1 MFRYYFESIDF
12 KGVLLRVVLSIL
24 CLELFLHA
32 SSLQELIDVSQKNR
46 VVASASHV
54 VASKEKA
61 YESSKSGYLP
71 TLDLLGTY
79 QNAYDETPTL
89 AQNSLRA
96 QASLKYV
103 IYDGGKKESVYGQLE
118 STVASSKKSVEAIKN
133 SISLDV
139 ARLYFGYLSLEADK
153 TATLQEIEQLKA
165 ELKRVQFFYEAGT
178 VTKDEVA
185 KIDSRTK
192 SALVA
197 LQEIELESQKILHTL
212 EYYTTQQVS
221 SVQKGS
227 LVHLPQEE
235 TTLLR
240 AEIQALEDEAS
251 SVLFSAKALKSQN
264 NPTLYFEDTL
274 SYTDYYFD
282 QKPTNSLVDTQN
294 IATLNVAWN
303 IFDFGSR
310 TQAYESKF
318 QEYLSKKSSIEHE
331 KHKADVDY
339 RLAKKSLEIA
349 TAKVEAAKATLEA
362 ASTTYELIKFK
373 YQNGTIDNVA
383 YLLALSEKY
392 DAKRGYERALY
403 DLEIKK
409 AELIYYSGKDIKEF
423 L

>member
-1 MFRYYFESIDF
+1 M
-12 KGVLLRVVLSIL
+12 RVVLSIL

>member
-1 MFRYYFESIDF
+1 MRLFFP
-12 KGVLLRVVLSIL
+12 IL
-24 CLELFLHA
+24 FTPIFLYA

-46 VVASASHV
+46 AVASALHV

-71 TLDLLGTY
+71 TLDILGTY
-79 QNAYDETPTL
+79 QNVYDETPTL
-89 AQNSLRA
+89 AQNSLKA

-118 STVASSKKSVEAIKN
+118 STVASSKKSVEALKN
-133 SISLDV
+133 DISLDV
-139 ARLYFGYLSLEADK
+139 ARLYFEYLSLEADK
-153 TATLQEIEQLKA
+153 TATLREIEQLKA
-165 ELKRVQFFYEAGT
+165 EFKRLQLFYEAGS

-185 KIDSRTK
+185 KVDSRTK
-192 SALVA
+192 NALVA

-212 EYYTTQQVS
+212 EYYTTQKVS
-221 SVQKGS
+221 SIQKGS
-227 LVHLPQEE
+227 LVRLPQED
-235 TTLLR
+235 TALLP
-240 AEIQALEDEAS
+240 AEIQALEDEAL
-251 SVLFSAKALKSQN
+251 SVLFSANVLKSQN
-264 NPTLYFEDTL
+264 MPTLYFEDTL
-274 SYTDYYFD
+274 SYSDYYFD
-282 QKPTNSLVDTQN
+282 QKPANSLADTQN

-310 TQAYESKF
+310 TQAYQSKF
-318 QEYLSKKSSIEHE
+318 QEYLSKKSLIEHE

-349 TAKVEAAKATLEA
+349 TVKVEAAKATLEA
-362 ASTTYELIKFK
+362 ASATYELIKFK

-392 DAKRGYERALY
+392 DASRGYERAMN
-403 DLEIKK
+403 DLQIKK

>member
-1 MFRYYFESIDF
+1 MRLFFPI
-12 KGVLLRVVLSIL
+12 LLTPIFL
-24 CLELFLHA
+24 CA
-32 SSLQELIDVSQKNR
+32 SSLQELIDVSQNNR

-79 QNAYDETPTL
+79 QNAYEETSSL
-89 AQNSLRA
+89 AQNSLKA
-96 QASLKYV
+96 QASLKYI

-139 ARLYFGYLSLEADK
+139 SRLYFEYLSLEADK

-212 EYYTTQQVS
+212 EYYTTQKVS

-251 SVLFSAKALKSQN
+251 SVLFSANVLKSQD
-264 NPTLYFEDTL
+264 NPTLYFEDIL

-282 QKPTNSLVDTQN
+282 QKPASSLVDTQN

-318 QEYLSKKSSIEHE
+318 QEYLSKKSLIEHE

-349 TAKVEAAKATLEA
+349 TAKVEASQATLEA
-362 ASTTYELIKFK
+362 ASSTYELIKFK
-373 YQNGTIDNVA
+373 YQNGTIDTVA

-392 DAKRGYERALY
+392 DAKRGYERAIN

>member
-1 MFRYYFESIDF
+1 MRLFFPI
-12 KGVLLRVVLSIL
+12 LLTPIFL
-24 CLELFLHA
+24 CA
-32 SSLQELIDVSQKNR
+32 SSLQELIDISQKNR

-79 QNAYDETPTL
+79 QNAYEETSSL

-96 QASLKYV
+96 QASLKYI

-118 STVASSKKSVEAIKN
+118 SSVASSKKSVEAIKN
-133 SISLDV
+133 SISLDIS
-139 ARLYFGYLSLEADK
+139 RLYFEYLSLEADK

-212 EYYTTQQVS
+212 EYYTTQKIS

-318 QEYLSKKSSIEHE
+318 QEYLSKKSLIEHE

-392 DAKRGYERALY
+392 DAKRGYERAMN

>member
-1 MFRYYFESIDF
+1 
-12 KGVLLRVVLSIL
+12 LRVVLSIL

-212 EYYTTQQVS
+212 EYYTTQKVS

-251 SVLFSAKALKSQN
+251 SVLFGAKALKSQN

-318 QEYLSKKSSIEHE
+318 QEYLSKKSLIEHE

-392 DAKRGYERALY
+392 DASRGYERAIN

>member
-1 MFRYYFESIDF
+1 MRLFFPILF
-12 KGVLLRVVLSIL
+12 TPILL
-24 CLELFLHA
+24 CA
-32 SSLQELIDVSQKNR
+32 SSLQELIDISQKNR

-79 QNAYDETPTL
+79 QNTYEETSSL
-89 AQNSLRA
+89 AQNSLKA
-96 QASLKYV
+96 QASLKYI

-118 STVASSKKSVEAIKN
+118 SSVASSKKSVEAIKN
-133 SISLDV
+133 SISLDIS
-139 ARLYFGYLSLEADK
+139 RLYFEYLSLEADK

-185 KIDSRTK
+185 KIDSSTK

-212 EYYTTQQVS
+212 EYYTTQKVS

-227 LVHLPQEE
+227 LIHLPQEE

-240 AEIQALEDEAS
+240 AEIQALEDEAL
-251 SVLFSAKALKSQN
+251 SVLFGAKALKSQN

-282 QKPTNSLVDTQN
+282 QKPESSLVDTQN

-318 QEYLSKKSSIEHE
+318 QEYLSKKSLIEHE

-349 TAKVEAAKATLEA
+349 TAKVEAANATLEA
-362 ASTTYELIKFK
+362 ASSTYELIKFK

-392 DAKRGYERALY
+392 DAKRGYERAIN

>member
-1 MFRYYFESIDF
+1 M
-12 KGVLLRVVLSIL
+12 RVVLSIL

-212 EYYTTQQVS
+212 EYYTTQKVS

-251 SVLFSAKALKSQN
+251 SVLFGAKALKSQN

-318 QEYLSKKSSIEHE
+318 QEYLSKKSLIEHE

>member
-1 MFRYYFESIDF
+1 MRLFFPI
-12 KGVLLRVVLSIL
+12 LLTPI
-24 CLELFLHA
+24 FLYA

-79 QNAYDETPTL
+79 QNVYDETPTL
-89 AQNSLRA
+89 AQNSLKA
-96 QASLKYV
+96 QTSLKYV

-118 STVASSKKSVEAIKN
+118 SAIASSKKSVEAIKN

-139 ARLYFGYLSLEADK
+139 SRLYFEYLSLEADK

-165 ELKRVQFFYEAGT
+165 ELKRVQLFYEAGS

-212 EYYTTQQVS
+212 EYYTTQEVS
-221 SVQKGS
+221 SLEKGS
-227 LVHLPQEE
+227 LVHLPQED

-251 SVLFSAKALKSQN
+251 SVLFGAKVLKSQN

-274 SYTDYYFD
+274 SYSDYYFD
-282 QKPTNSLVDTQN
+282 QKPVNSLVDSQN

-303 IFDFGSR
+303 IFDFGAR

-318 QEYLSKKSSIEHE
+318 QEYLSKKSLIEHE

-339 RLAKKSLEIA
+339 RLAKKSLQIA
-349 TAKVEAAKATLEA
+349 TAKVEASQATLEA
-362 ASTTYELIKFK
+362 ASSTYELIKFK

-392 DAKRGYERALY
+392 DAKRGYERAIN
-403 DLEIKK
+403 DLQIKK

>member
-1 MFRYYFESIDF
+1 MRLFFPI
-12 KGVLLRVVLSIL
+12 LLTPIL
-24 CLELFLHA
+24 LCA
-32 SSLQELIDVSQKNR
+32 SSLQELIDISQKNR

-79 QNAYDETPTL
+79 QNAYEETSSL

-96 QASLKYV
+96 QTSLKYI

-133 SISLDV
+133 SISLDISK
-139 ARLYFGYLSLEADK
+139 LYFEYLSLEADK

-212 EYYTTQQVS
+212 EYYTTQKVS

-282 QKPTNSLVDTQN
+282 QKPLNSSLVDTQN

-318 QEYLSKKSSIEHE
+318 QEYLSKKSLIEHE

-349 TAKVEAAKATLEA
+349 TAKVEAANATFEA

-392 DAKRGYERALY
+392 DAKRGYERAMN

>member
-1 MFRYYFESIDF
+1 M
-12 KGVLLRVVLSIL
+12 RVVLSIL

-96 QASLKYV
+96 QASLKYI

-212 EYYTTQQVS
+212 EYYTTQKVS

-392 DAKRGYERALY
+392 DAKRGYERAMN

>member
-1 MFRYYFESIDF
+1 MLLFYLLKS
-12 KGVLLRVVLSIL
+12 KGVLLRIIVS
-24 CLELFLHA
+24 LFLLEFFLSAATLH
-32 SSLQELIDVSQKNR
+32 ELIELSHKNR
-46 VVASASHV
+46 TVASAAHLV
-54 VASKEKA
+54 TSKEKA
-61 YESSKSGYLP
+61 YESAQSSYLP
-71 TLDLLGTY
+71 TLDLLGSF
-79 QNAYDETPTL
+79 QNVYEETPAL
-89 AQNSLRA
+89 AQNSLKA

-103 IYDGGKKESVYGQLE
+103 LYDGGKKESLYKQLE
-118 STVASSKKSVEAIKN
+118 SSLASSKKSVEALKN
-133 SISLDV
+133 ALSLDI
-139 ARLYFGYLSLEADK
+139 ARLYFEYLSLEADK
-153 TATLQEIEQLKA
+153 MATLQEIEQLKA
-165 ELKRVQFFYEAGT
+165 ELKRLQLFYEAGS

-197 LQEIELESQKILHTL
+197 LQESELASQKILHAL
-212 EYYTTQQVS
+212 EYYTTH
-221 SVQKGS
+221 SVASIQKGS
-227 LVHLPQEE
+227 LVQLPKEE
-235 TTLLR
+235 EVLLR

-251 SVLFSAKALKSQN
+251 SVLFGANVLKSQN
-264 NPTLYFEDTL
+264 NPTLFFDNTL

-282 QKPTNSLVDTQN
+282 KEPTTSFLVETQN
-294 IATLNVAWN
+294 IASLNVSWN
-303 IFDFGSR
+303 VFDFGSR

-318 QEYLSKKSSIEHE
+318 QEYLSKKATIEHE

-362 ASTTYELIKFK
+362 ASATYELIKFK

-392 DAKRGYERALY
+392 DASRGYERAMN

>member
-1 MFRYYFESIDF
+1 MRLFFPIILTPI
-12 KGVLLRVVLSIL
+12 LL
-24 CLELFLHA
+24 CA
-32 SSLQELIDVSQKNR
+32 SSLQELIDISQKNR

-79 QNAYDETPTL
+79 QNAYEETSSL

-96 QASLKYV
+96 QTSLKYI

-118 STVASSKKSVEAIKN
+118 SSVASSKKSVEAIKN
-133 SISLDV
+133 SISLDIS
-139 ARLYFGYLSLEADK
+139 RLYFEYLSLEADK

-212 EYYTTQQVS
+212 EYYTTQKIS

-318 QEYLSKKSSIEHE
+318 QEYLSKKSLIEHE

-349 TAKVEAAKATLEA
+349 TAKVEVAKATLEA